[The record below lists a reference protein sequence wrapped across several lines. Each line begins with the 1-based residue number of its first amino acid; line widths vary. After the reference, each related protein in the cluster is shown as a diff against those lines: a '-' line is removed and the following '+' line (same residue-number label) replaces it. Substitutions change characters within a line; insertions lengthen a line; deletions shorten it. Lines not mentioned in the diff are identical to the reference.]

1 MLRVAVVVDDPLA
14 RAGLVALL
22 EAERLAVAVVLS
34 SIAATA
40 ERFRSLAVDV
50 VLWVVEAEQPLPLH
64 LELPI
69 LILVPGD
76 AEREDLPSLDDEL
89 SPLGAEWPVS
99 VVGRAVSSQ
108 QLAAALAA
116 VAAGLTV
123 VQPEFAYR
131 FAGRETEREAGE
143 SPRLQLKEYDFA
155 VEPLSPRELEVLQ
168 LLADGLSNKVIGK
181 RLELSEHTVKFH
193 LNSLFDKLAVHNRTE
208 AVSKAVRL
216 GLIAL

>member
-1 MLRVAVVVDDPLA
+1 MAV
-14 RAGLVALL
+14 LL
-22 EAERLAVAVVLS
+22 STIE
-34 SIAATA
+34 ATA
-40 ERFRSLAVDV
+40 ERLRSRAADV

-69 LILVPGD
+69 LMLLPGD
-76 AEREDLPSLDDEL
+76 AEREDLPSLDDEQ
-89 SPLGAEWPVS
+89 SPLSAEWPVS
-99 VVGRAVSSQ
+99 AVGRAVSSE

-116 VAAGLTV
+116 VAAGLLV
-123 VQPEFAYR
+123 VQPELAFR
-131 FAGRETEREAGE
+131 FAGRETEREDVE
-143 SPRLQLKEYDFA
+143 SPPLQLKEYDYA

-181 RLELSEHTVKFH
+181 RLDLSEHTVKFH

-208 AVSKAVRL
+208 AVSRAVRL